1 MIFSLIL
8 SAAGGLILSVAF
20 PTLNL
25 DLLAWLAF
33 IPLLAALERERFL
46 PRAAICGFF
55 FGLAFFAVDLRWIIQ
70 TMVIHG
76 KFHPFTA
83 TLIFVSMIC
92 ALALLPALFSVVC
105 VFLDNRGFNLL
116 LVAPVAWSSLEYI
129 RTYVFTGFPWDLV
142 AYSQAHRLAL
152 TQICDLTG
160 VYGLSFLIV
169 MVNVG
174 LFSFMKFVVDRDWKR
189 LSRLL
194 IAFGCLGMVLI
205 YGTVRLGD
213 FPKNQVVA
221 DTVSAGILQGDISQ
235 DIKWDPLSR
244 SQTFVRY
251 ESLAQD
257 AVKRGADLLI
267 WPETSVPVV
276 IGGSDPSW
284 KYATHISKVLKV
296 PMLIGAPYET
306 HTHDNVNFF
315 NSAFLVENGEL
326 TERYDK
332 IHLVP
337 FGEYMPLSWML
348 PLGPGLAAREADY
361 SAGSVVTIMKPG
373 RFPPFGVLICYEAIF
388 PYIARSAVLSGA
400 EALVNITNDGWFGN
414 SAAPYQH
421 LVMAGFRAI
430 ENRVWLFRAANTGVS
445 AVYDRAGRLVAS
457 LPLMEQGALVRR
469 IPARPQAGSFYTR
482 YSDIFAWTVM
492 GLLAIMLLFGF
503 VIFRPLAKGPK

>member
-1 MIFSLIL
+1 MIFSSIL
-8 SAAGGLILSVAF
+8 SVAGGLILSAAF

-33 IPLLAALERERFL
+33 IPLLVALEREKFL

-70 TMVIHG
+70 TMVTYG

-83 TLIFVSMIC
+83 TLIFVSMVS
-92 ALALLPALFSVVC
+92 ALALLPALFSVAC
-105 VFLDNRGFNLL
+105 VFLNNRGFDLL
-116 LVAPVAWSSLEYI
+116 LIAPAAWASLEYI
-129 RTYVFTGFPWDLV
+129 RTYIFTGFPWDLA

-152 TQICDLTG
+152 AQICDLTG

-174 LFSFMKFVVDRDWKR
+174 LLSFMKFFVDRDWNH
-189 LSRLL
+189 LFRLL
-194 IAFGCLGMVLI
+194 IAFACLGIVLI
-205 YGTVRLGD
+205 YGTVRLRD
-213 FPKNQVVA
+213 FPENKVVA

-257 AVKRGADLLI
+257 AVSRGANLLI
-267 WPETSVPVV
+267 WPETSIPVV

-284 KYATHISKVLKV
+284 KYATHISRKLQV
-296 PMLIGAPYET
+296 PMLIGAPYEMRS
-306 HTHDNVNFF
+306 HDNINFF

-361 SAGSVVTIMKPG
+361 SAGSRVTIMKPG
-373 RFPPFGVLICYEAIF
+373 GFPPFGVLICYEAIF
-388 PYIARSAVLSGA
+388 PDIARSAGTLG
-400 EALVNITNDGWFGN
+400 GR
-414 SAAPYQH
+414 SA
-421 LVMAGFRAI
+421 G
-430 ENRVWLFRAANTGVS
+430 
-445 AVYDRAGRLVAS
+445 
-457 LPLMEQGALVRR
+457 
-469 IPARPQAGSFYTR
+469 
-482 YSDIFAWTVM
+482 
-492 GLLAIMLLFGF
+492 
-503 VIFRPLAKGPK
+503 